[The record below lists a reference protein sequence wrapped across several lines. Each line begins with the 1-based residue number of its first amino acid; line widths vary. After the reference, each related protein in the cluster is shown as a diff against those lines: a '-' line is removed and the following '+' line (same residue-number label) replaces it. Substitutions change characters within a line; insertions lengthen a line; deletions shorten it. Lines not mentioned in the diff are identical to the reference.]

1 MNLLQSSIFNAREQH
16 KYNEK
21 EIEEHYEK
29 INLSYKI
36 VNLEKK
42 LIGKLRNLMEDNNI
56 YKVKGFRKT
65 IPQIIFIILYIQ

>member
-1 MNLLQSSIFNAREQH
+1 M
-16 KYNEK
+16 
-21 EIEEHYEK
+21 EEHYEK

-56 YKVKGFRKT
+56 YKIKGFRKT